1 MLRATFAGFSVAR
14 GALTASQKA
23 LDVTGQNISN
33 VYTEGYTRQ
42 RLDQVSMSMGYGNYS
57 YSNYN
62 AQVGNGVLITGISQ
76 IRDPYLDIQY
86 RNQMANVG
94 ESDAKNSILEQVEG
108 VFDETM
114 KSAIKDAFSDL
125 ESKLLDLANSTGSE
139 LDDSIVRASMQ
150 SLVNIF
156 HFNATSLADKR
167 QQITDDFLKNSIR
180 QVNGMLK
187 DIAELNKSIK
197 NSQVLGYP
205 ALELQDQRNS
215 LLDELASYIPIE
227 RLASDEWLSSTEKVD
242 NISINL
248 ILTREVPLTEVRTK
262 YEKNG
267 DDYVLDG
274 NKLKPIQAKNPD
286 GSLKFD
292 DQNNPVYET
301 EEVQVMEKVY
311 ETDANGD
318 LKLDNNG
325 NPIPVYLKDAN
336 GNTVVDEKGNPVQE
350 TTNNPVM
357 HLATQRVTLIDNE
370 KYGSFSYDNT
380 NDKFTE
386 VTVDSLQYDADGK
399 VITGTDGS
407 PVFDRQILTDSNTQS
422 IDINGGTFKGTLDM
436 LNSSGVFDGDATKVR
451 GLGYYEQAFDLL
463 VHTFATAMNKLNEK
477 DPNGG
482 DGGLL
487 FTTSDGSNQF
497 TAANIKVNEEWIR
510 GNVKLKTKQDPNSGS
525 TQNDNI
531 NKFIESL
538 NKSTE
543 FKVGSNTIYEGNF
556 YNYYV
561 NAIES
566 TLGID
571 QQSTKNLLDTHITVI
586 NTIAQSKDQTS
597 GVSLDE
603 EGVNLMQYQQS
614 FTAASRLMTS
624 LDEVLDKL
632 INSTGVC
639 GR

>member
-33 VYTEGYTRQ
+33 VYTAGYTRQ

-57 YSNYN
+57 YSNYT

-94 ESDAKNSILEQVEG
+94 ASDAKNSILEQVEG

-114 KSAIKDAFSDL
+114 KSSIKDAFSDL

-156 HFNATSLADKR
+156 HANATNLADKR
-167 QQITDDFLKNSIR
+167 DQITDDFENNSIR
-180 QVNGMLK
+180 QVNALLK

-205 ALELQDQRNS
+205 ALELQDDRNNK
-215 LLDELASYIPIE
+215 LDELASYIPIE
-227 RLASDEWLSSTEKVD
+227 VIRTDEKLSSTEKVE
-242 NISINL
+242 N
-248 ILTREVPLTEVRTK
+248 
-262 YEKNG
+262 
-267 DDYVLDG
+267 
-274 NKLKPIQAKNPD
+274 
-286 GSLKFD
+286 
-292 DQNNPVYET
+292 
-301 EEVQVMEKVY
+301 VQVNILLNKNQKFE
-311 ETDANGD
+311 
-318 LKLDNNG
+318 
-325 NPIPVYLKDAN
+325 
-336 GNTVVDEKGNPVQE
+336 
-350 TTNNPVM
+350 
-357 HLATQRVTLIDNE
+357 RFTLIDND
-370 KYGSFSYDNT
+370 KYGSFESET
-380 NDKFTE
+380 ADKFTE
-386 VTVDSLQYDADGK
+386 VTLNHLQYNGNTVVTNPDGTPATAETA
-399 VITGTDGS
+399 ITEKTGDT
-407 PVFDRQILTDSNTQS
+407 VNIFIE
-422 IDINGGTFKGTLDM
+422 GGTFKGTLDM
-436 LNSSGVFDGDATKVR
+436 LNSSGVFDGDAATEK

-463 VHTFATAMNKLNEK
+463 VDKFATVMNELNQK
-477 DPNGG
+477 ANDANGQPTG
-482 DGGLL
+482 DGGNL
-487 FTTSDGSNQF
+487 FTTNTGATSGF
-497 TAANIKVNEEWIR
+497 TAANIKINEDWIR
-510 GNVKLKTKQDPNSGS
+510 GIVKLKAKQDPTSGS

-531 NKFIESL
+531 NKFIDNL
-538 NKSTE
+538 NKDQKFEVPIPGATNTTS
-543 FKVGSNTIYEGNF
+543 TIYTGNF

-561 NAIES
+561 NTIES
-566 TLGID
+566 TLGIE
-571 QQSTKNLLDTHITVI
+571 QQSTKNLLDNHVTVI
-586 NTIAQSKDQTS
+586 NTIAQSKDQVS

-624 LDEVLDKL
+624 LDEILDKL
-632 INSTGVC
+632 INGTGVC

>member
-33 VYTEGYTRQ
+33 VYTAGYTRQ

-57 YSNYN
+57 YSNYT

-94 ESDAKNSILEQVEG
+94 ASDSKNSILEQVEG

-114 KSAIKDAFSDL
+114 KSSIKDAFSDL

-156 HFNATSLADKR
+156 HANATNLADKR
-167 QQITDDFLKNSIR
+167 DQITDDFENNSIR
-180 QVNGMLK
+180 QVNALLK

-205 ALELQDQRNS
+205 ALELQDERNNK
-215 LLDELASYIPIE
+215 LDELASYIPIE
-227 RLASDEWLSSTEKVD
+227 VIRTDEKLSSTEKVE
-242 NISINL
+242 N
-248 ILTREVPLTEVRTK
+248 
-262 YEKNG
+262 
-267 DDYVLDG
+267 
-274 NKLKPIQAKNPD
+274 
-286 GSLKFD
+286 
-292 DQNNPVYET
+292 
-301 EEVQVMEKVY
+301 VQVNILLNKNQKFE
-311 ETDANGD
+311 
-318 LKLDNNG
+318 
-325 NPIPVYLKDAN
+325 
-336 GNTVVDEKGNPVQE
+336 
-350 TTNNPVM
+350 
-357 HLATQRVTLIDNE
+357 RFTLIDND
-370 KYGSFSYDNT
+370 KYGSFESET
-380 NDKFTE
+380 ADKFTE
-386 VTVDSLQYDADGK
+386 VTLNHLQYNGNTVVTNPDGTHATAETA
-399 VITGTDGS
+399 ITEKTGDT
-407 PVFDRQILTDSNTQS
+407 VNIFIE
-422 IDINGGTFKGTLDM
+422 GGTFKGTLDM
-436 LNSSGVFDGDATKVR
+436 LNSSGVFDGDAATEK

-463 VHTFATAMNKLNEK
+463 VDKFATVMNELNQK
-477 DPNGG
+477 ANDANGQPTG
-482 DGGLL
+482 DGGNL
-487 FTTSDGSNQF
+487 FTTNTGATSGF
-497 TAANIKVNEEWIR
+497 TAANIKINEDWIR
-510 GNVKLKTKQDPNSGS
+510 GIVKLKAKQDPTSGS

-531 NKFIESL
+531 NKFIDNL
-538 NKSTE
+538 NKDQKFEVPIPGATNTTS
-543 FKVGSNTIYEGNF
+543 TIYTGNF

-561 NAIES
+561 NTIES
-566 TLGID
+566 TLGIE
-571 QQSTKNLLDTHITVI
+571 QQSTKNLLDNHVTVI
-586 NTIAQSKDQTS
+586 NTIAQSKDQVS

-624 LDEVLDKL
+624 LDEILDKL
-632 INSTGVC
+632 INGTGVC

>member
-33 VYTEGYTRQ
+33 VYTAGYTRQ

-57 YSNYN
+57 YSNYT

-94 ESDAKNSILEQVEG
+94 ASDAKNSILEQVEG

-114 KSAIKDAFSDL
+114 KSSIKDAFSDL

-156 HFNATSLADKR
+156 HANATNLADKR
-167 QQITDDFLKNSIR
+167 DQITDDFENNSIR
-180 QVNGMLK
+180 QVNALLK

-205 ALELQDQRNS
+205 ALELQDERNNK
-215 LLDELASYIPIE
+215 LDELASYIPIE
-227 RLASDEWLSSTEKVD
+227 VIRTDEKLSSTEKVE
-242 NISINL
+242 N
-248 ILTREVPLTEVRTK
+248 
-262 YEKNG
+262 
-267 DDYVLDG
+267 
-274 NKLKPIQAKNPD
+274 
-286 GSLKFD
+286 
-292 DQNNPVYET
+292 
-301 EEVQVMEKVY
+301 VQVNILLNKNQKFE
-311 ETDANGD
+311 
-318 LKLDNNG
+318 
-325 NPIPVYLKDAN
+325 
-336 GNTVVDEKGNPVQE
+336 
-350 TTNNPVM
+350 
-357 HLATQRVTLIDNE
+357 RFTLIDND
-370 KYGSFSYDNT
+370 KYGSFESET
-380 NDKFTE
+380 ADKFTE
-386 VTVDSLQYDADGK
+386 VTLNHLQYNGNTVVTNPDGTPATAETAISEK
-399 VITGTDGS
+399 TGDT
-407 PVFDRQILTDSNTQS
+407 VNIFIE
-422 IDINGGTFKGTLDM
+422 GGTFKGTLDM
-436 LNSSGVFDGDATKVR
+436 LNSSGVFDGDAATEK

-463 VHTFATAMNKLNEK
+463 VDKFATVMNELNQK
-477 DPNGG
+477 ANDANGQPTG
-482 DGGLL
+482 DGGNL
-487 FTTSDGSNQF
+487 FTTNTGATSGF
-497 TAANIKVNEEWIR
+497 TAANIKINEDWIR
-510 GNVKLKTKQDPNSGS
+510 GIVKLKAKQDPTSGS

-531 NKFIESL
+531 NKFIDNL
-538 NKSTE
+538 NKDQKFEVPIPGATNTTS
-543 FKVGSNTIYEGNF
+543 TIYTGNF

-561 NAIES
+561 NTIES
-566 TLGID
+566 TLGIE
-571 QQSTKNLLDTHITVI
+571 QQSTKNLLDNHVTVI
-586 NTIAQSKDQTS
+586 NTIAQSKDQVS

-624 LDEVLDKL
+624 LDEILDKL
-632 INSTGVC
+632 INGTGVC

>member
-33 VYTEGYTRQ
+33 VYTAGYTRQ

-57 YSNYN
+57 YSNYT

-94 ESDAKNSILEQVEG
+94 ASDAKNSILEQVEG

-114 KSAIKDAFSDL
+114 KSSIKDAFSDL

-156 HFNATSLADKR
+156 HANATNLADKR
-167 QQITDDFLKNSIR
+167 DQITDDFENNSIR
-180 QVNGMLK
+180 QVNALLK

-205 ALELQDQRNS
+205 ALELQDDRNNK
-215 LLDELASYIPIE
+215 LDELASYIPIE
-227 RLASDEWLSSTEKVD
+227 IIRTDEKLSSTEKVE
-242 NISINL
+242 N
-248 ILTREVPLTEVRTK
+248 
-262 YEKNG
+262 
-267 DDYVLDG
+267 
-274 NKLKPIQAKNPD
+274 
-286 GSLKFD
+286 
-292 DQNNPVYET
+292 
-301 EEVQVMEKVY
+301 VQVNILLNKNQKFE
-311 ETDANGD
+311 
-318 LKLDNNG
+318 
-325 NPIPVYLKDAN
+325 
-336 GNTVVDEKGNPVQE
+336 
-350 TTNNPVM
+350 
-357 HLATQRVTLIDNE
+357 RFTLIDND
-370 KYGSFSYDNT
+370 KYGSFESET
-380 NDKFTE
+380 ADKFTE
-386 VTVDSLQYDADGK
+386 VTLNHLQYNGNTVVTNPDGTPATAETA
-399 VITGTDGS
+399 ITEKTGDT
-407 PVFDRQILTDSNTQS
+407 VNIFIE
-422 IDINGGTFKGTLDM
+422 GGTFKGTLDM
-436 LNSSGVFDGDATKVR
+436 LNSSGVFDGDAATEK

-463 VHTFATAMNKLNEK
+463 VDKFATVMNELNQK
-477 DPNGG
+477 ANDANGQPTG
-482 DGGLL
+482 DGGNL
-487 FTTSDGSNQF
+487 FTTNTGATSGF
-497 TAANIKVNEEWIR
+497 TAANIKINEDWIR
-510 GNVKLKTKQDPNSGS
+510 GIVKLKAKQDPTSGS

-531 NKFIESL
+531 NKFIDNL
-538 NKSTE
+538 NKDQKFEVPIPGATNTTS
-543 FKVGSNTIYEGNF
+543 TIYTGNF

-561 NAIES
+561 NTIES
-566 TLGID
+566 TLGIE
-571 QQSTKNLLDTHITVI
+571 QQSTKNLLDNHVTVI
-586 NTIAQSKDQTS
+586 NTIAQSKDQVS

-624 LDEVLDKL
+624 LDEILDKL
-632 INSTGVC
+632 INGTGVC

>member
-33 VYTEGYTRQ
+33 VYTAGYTRQ

-57 YSNYN
+57 YSNYT

-94 ESDAKNSILEQVEG
+94 ASDSKNSILEQVEG

-114 KSAIKDAFSDL
+114 KSSIKDAFSDL

-156 HFNATSLADKR
+156 HANATNLADKR
-167 QQITDDFLKNSIR
+167 DQITDDFENNSIR
-180 QVNGMLK
+180 QVNALLK

-205 ALELQDQRNS
+205 ALELQDDRNNK
-215 LLDELASYIPIE
+215 LDELASYIPIE
-227 RLASDEWLSSTEKVD
+227 IIRTDEKLSSTEKVE
-242 NISINL
+242 N
-248 ILTREVPLTEVRTK
+248 
-262 YEKNG
+262 
-267 DDYVLDG
+267 
-274 NKLKPIQAKNPD
+274 
-286 GSLKFD
+286 
-292 DQNNPVYET
+292 
-301 EEVQVMEKVY
+301 VQVNILLNKNQKFE
-311 ETDANGD
+311 
-318 LKLDNNG
+318 
-325 NPIPVYLKDAN
+325 
-336 GNTVVDEKGNPVQE
+336 
-350 TTNNPVM
+350 
-357 HLATQRVTLIDNE
+357 RFTLIDND
-370 KYGSFSYDNT
+370 KYGSFESET
-380 NDKFTE
+380 ADKFTE
-386 VTVDSLQYDADGK
+386 VTLNHLQYNGNTVVTNPDGTPATAETA
-399 VITGTDGS
+399 ITEKTGDT
-407 PVFDRQILTDSNTQS
+407 VNIFIE
-422 IDINGGTFKGTLDM
+422 GGTFKGTLDM
-436 LNSSGVFDGDATKVR
+436 LNSSGVFDGDAATEK

-463 VHTFATAMNKLNEK
+463 VDKFATVMNELNQK
-477 DPNGG
+477 ANDANGQPTG
-482 DGGLL
+482 DGGNL
-487 FTTSDGSNQF
+487 FTTNTGATSGF
-497 TAANIKVNEEWIR
+497 TAANIKINEDWIR
-510 GNVKLKTKQDPNSGS
+510 GIVKLKAKQDPTSGS

-531 NKFIESL
+531 NKFIDNL
-538 NKSTE
+538 NKDQKFEVPIPGATNTTS
-543 FKVGSNTIYEGNF
+543 TIYTGNF

-561 NAIES
+561 NTIES
-566 TLGID
+566 TLGIE
-571 QQSTKNLLDTHITVI
+571 QQSTKNLLDNHVTVI
-586 NTIAQSKDQTS
+586 NTIAQSKDQVS

-624 LDEVLDKL
+624 LDEILDKL
-632 INSTGVC
+632 INGTGVC

>member
-33 VYTEGYTRQ
+33 VYTAGYTRQ

-57 YSNYN
+57 YSNYT

-94 ESDAKNSILEQVEG
+94 ASDAKNSILEQVEG

-114 KSAIKDAFSDL
+114 KSSIKDAFSDL

-156 HFNATSLADKR
+156 HANATNLADKR
-167 QQITDDFLKNSIR
+167 DQITDDFENNSIR
-180 QVNGMLK
+180 QVNALLK

-205 ALELQDQRNS
+205 ALELQDERNNK
-215 LLDELASYIPIE
+215 LDELASYIPIE
-227 RLASDEWLSSTEKVD
+227 VIRTDEKLSSTEKVE
-242 NISINL
+242 N
-248 ILTREVPLTEVRTK
+248 
-262 YEKNG
+262 
-267 DDYVLDG
+267 
-274 NKLKPIQAKNPD
+274 
-286 GSLKFD
+286 
-292 DQNNPVYET
+292 
-301 EEVQVMEKVY
+301 VQVNILLNKNQKFE
-311 ETDANGD
+311 
-318 LKLDNNG
+318 
-325 NPIPVYLKDAN
+325 
-336 GNTVVDEKGNPVQE
+336 
-350 TTNNPVM
+350 
-357 HLATQRVTLIDNE
+357 RFTLIDND
-370 KYGSFSYDNT
+370 KYGSFESET
-380 NDKFTE
+380 ADKFTE
-386 VTVDSLQYDADGK
+386 VTLNHLQYNGNTVVTNPDGTPATAETA
-399 VITGTDGS
+399 ITEKTGDT
-407 PVFDRQILTDSNTQS
+407 VNIFIE
-422 IDINGGTFKGTLDM
+422 GGTFKGTLDM
-436 LNSSGVFDGDATKVR
+436 LNSSGVFDGDAATEK

-463 VHTFATAMNKLNEK
+463 VDKFATVMNELNQK
-477 DPNGG
+477 ANDANGQPTG
-482 DGGLL
+482 DGGNL
-487 FTTSDGSNQF
+487 FTTNTGATSGF
-497 TAANIKVNEEWIR
+497 TAANIKVNEDWIR
-510 GNVKLKTKQDPNSGS
+510 GIVKLKTKQDPDSGS

-531 NKFIESL
+531 NKFIDNL
-538 NKSTE
+538 NKDQKFEVPIPGATNTTS
-543 FKVGSNTIYEGNF
+543 TIYTGNF

-561 NAIES
+561 NTIES
-566 TLGID
+566 TLGIE
-571 QQSTKNLLDTHITVI
+571 QQSTKNLLDNHVTVI
-586 NTIAQSKDQTS
+586 NTIAQSKDQVS

-624 LDEVLDKL
+624 LDEILDKL
-632 INSTGVC
+632 INGTGVC

>member
-33 VYTEGYTRQ
+33 VYTAGYTRQ

-57 YSNYN
+57 YSNYT

-94 ESDAKNSILEQVEG
+94 ASDAKNSILEQVEG

-114 KSAIKDAFSDL
+114 KSSIKDAFSDL

-156 HFNATSLADKR
+156 HANATNLADKR
-167 QQITDDFLKNSIR
+167 DQITDDFENNSIR
-180 QVNGMLK
+180 QVNALLK

-205 ALELQDQRNS
+205 ALELQDERNNK
-215 LLDELASYIPIE
+215 LDELASYIPIE
-227 RLASDEWLSSTEKVD
+227 VIRTDEKLSSTEKVE
-242 NISINL
+242 N
-248 ILTREVPLTEVRTK
+248 
-262 YEKNG
+262 
-267 DDYVLDG
+267 
-274 NKLKPIQAKNPD
+274 
-286 GSLKFD
+286 
-292 DQNNPVYET
+292 
-301 EEVQVMEKVY
+301 VQVNILLNKNQKFE
-311 ETDANGD
+311 
-318 LKLDNNG
+318 
-325 NPIPVYLKDAN
+325 
-336 GNTVVDEKGNPVQE
+336 
-350 TTNNPVM
+350 
-357 HLATQRVTLIDNE
+357 RFTLIDND
-370 KYGSFSYDNT
+370 KYGSFESET
-380 NDKFTE
+380 ADKFTE
-386 VTVDSLQYDADGK
+386 VTLNHLQYNGNTVVTNPDGTPATAETA
-399 VITGTDGS
+399 ITEKTGDT
-407 PVFDRQILTDSNTQS
+407 VNIFIE
-422 IDINGGTFKGTLDM
+422 GGTFKGTLDM
-436 LNSSGVFDGDATKVR
+436 LNSSGVFDGDAATEK

-463 VHTFATAMNKLNEK
+463 VDKFAKVMNSLNQEPTADNS
-477 DPNGG
+477 GG
-482 DGGLL
+482 NL
-487 FTTSDGSNQF
+487 FVTSDGSTDF
-497 TAANIKVNEEWIR
+497 TAANIKINEDWIR
-510 GNVKLKTKQDPNSGS
+510 GIVKLKAKQDPTSGS

-531 NKFIESL
+531 NKFIDNL
-538 NKSTE
+538 NKDQKFEVPIPGATNTTS
-543 FKVGSNTIYEGNF
+543 TIYTGNF

-561 NAIES
+561 NTIES
-566 TLGID
+566 TLGIE
-571 QQSTKNLLDTHITVI
+571 QQSTKNLLDNHVTVI
-586 NTIAQSKDQTS
+586 NTIAQSKDQVS

-624 LDEVLDKL
+624 LDEILDKL
-632 INSTGVC
+632 INGTGVC

>member
-33 VYTEGYTRQ
+33 VYTAGYTRQ

-57 YSNYN
+57 YSNYT

-94 ESDAKNSILEQVEG
+94 ASDSKNSILEQVEG

-114 KSAIKDAFSDL
+114 KSSIKDAFSDL

-156 HFNATSLADKR
+156 HANATNLADKR
-167 QQITDDFLKNSIR
+167 EQITDDFENNSIR
-180 QVNGMLK
+180 QVNALLK

-197 NSQVLGYP
+197 NSHVLGYP
-205 ALELQDQRNS
+205 ALELQDERNNK
-215 LLDELASYIPIE
+215 LDELASYIPIE
-227 RLASDEWLSSTEKVD
+227 VIRTDEKLSSTEKVE
-242 NISINL
+242 N
-248 ILTREVPLTEVRTK
+248 
-262 YEKNG
+262 
-267 DDYVLDG
+267 
-274 NKLKPIQAKNPD
+274 
-286 GSLKFD
+286 
-292 DQNNPVYET
+292 
-301 EEVQVMEKVY
+301 VQVNILLNKNQKFE
-311 ETDANGD
+311 
-318 LKLDNNG
+318 
-325 NPIPVYLKDAN
+325 
-336 GNTVVDEKGNPVQE
+336 
-350 TTNNPVM
+350 
-357 HLATQRVTLIDNE
+357 RFTLIDND
-370 KYGSFSYDNT
+370 KYGSFESET
-380 NDKFTE
+380 ADKFTE
-386 VTVDSLQYDADGK
+386 VTLNHLQYNGNTVVTNPDGTAATAETA
-399 VITGTDGS
+399 ITEKTGDT
-407 PVFDRQILTDSNTQS
+407 VNIFIQ
-422 IDINGGTFKGTLDM
+422 GGTFKGTLDM
-436 LNSSGVFDGDATKVR
+436 LNSSGVFDGDAATEK

-463 VHTFATAMNKLNEK
+463 VNKFATVMNELNQK
-477 DPNGG
+477 TQVNGQEEG
-482 DGGLL
+482 DGGNL
-487 FTTSDGSNQF
+487 FTTNTGGTTGF
-497 TAANIKVNEEWIR
+497 TAANIKINEDWIR
-510 GNVKLKTKQDPNSGS
+510 GIVKLKAKQDPASGS

-531 NKFIESL
+531 NKFIDNL
-538 NKSTE
+538 NKDQKFEVNVPATGNTS
-543 FKVGSNTIYEGNF
+543 TIYTGNF

-561 NAIES
+561 NTIES
-566 TLGID
+566 TLGIE
-571 QQSTKNLLDTHITVI
+571 QQSTKNLLDNHVTVI
-586 NTIAQSKDQTS
+586 NTIAQSKDQVS

-632 INSTGVC
+632 INGTGVC

>member
-33 VYTEGYTRQ
+33 VYTAGYTRQ

-57 YSNYN
+57 YSNYT

-94 ESDAKNSILEQVEG
+94 ASDSKNSILEQVEG

-114 KSAIKDAFSDL
+114 KSSIKDAFSDL

-156 HFNATSLADKR
+156 HANATNLADKR
-167 QQITDDFLKNSIR
+167 EQITDDFENNSIR
-180 QVNGMLK
+180 QVNALLK

-205 ALELQDQRNS
+205 ALELQDERNNK
-215 LLDELASYIPIE
+215 LDELASYIPIE
-227 RLASDEWLSSTEKVD
+227 VIRTDEKLSSTEKVE
-242 NISINL
+242 N
-248 ILTREVPLTEVRTK
+248 
-262 YEKNG
+262 
-267 DDYVLDG
+267 
-274 NKLKPIQAKNPD
+274 
-286 GSLKFD
+286 
-292 DQNNPVYET
+292 
-301 EEVQVMEKVY
+301 VQVNILLNKNQKFE
-311 ETDANGD
+311 
-318 LKLDNNG
+318 
-325 NPIPVYLKDAN
+325 
-336 GNTVVDEKGNPVQE
+336 
-350 TTNNPVM
+350 
-357 HLATQRVTLIDNE
+357 RFTLIDND
-370 KYGSFSYDNT
+370 KYGSLESET
-380 NDKFTE
+380 ADKFTE
-386 VTVDSLQYDADGK
+386 VTLNHLQYNGNTVVTNPDGTAATAETA
-399 VITGTDGS
+399 ITEKTGDT
-407 PVFDRQILTDSNTQS
+407 VNIFIQ
-422 IDINGGTFKGTLDM
+422 GGTFKGTLDM
-436 LNSSGVFDGDATKVR
+436 LNSSGVFDGDAATEK

-463 VHTFATAMNKLNEK
+463 VDKFAKVMNSLNQEPTADNS
-477 DPNGG
+477 GG
-482 DGGLL
+482 NL
-487 FTTSDGSNQF
+487 FVTSDGSTDF
-497 TAANIKVNEEWIR
+497 TAANIKINEDWIR
-510 GNVKLKTKQDPNSGS
+510 GIVKLKAKQDPTSGS

-531 NKFIESL
+531 NKFIDNLNKDQEFEVNVPATG
-538 NKSTE
+538 NKST
-543 FKVGSNTIYEGNF
+543 IYTGNF

-561 NAIES
+561 NTIES
-566 TLGID
+566 TLGIE
-571 QQSTKNLLDTHITVI
+571 QQSTKNLLDNHVTVI
-586 NTIAQSKDQTS
+586 NTIAQSKDQVS

-632 INSTGVC
+632 INGTGVC

>member
-33 VYTEGYTRQ
+33 VYTAGYTRQ

-57 YSNYN
+57 YSNYT

-94 ESDAKNSILEQVEG
+94 ASDAKNSILEQVEG

-114 KSAIKDAFSDL
+114 KSSIKDAFSDL

-156 HFNATSLADKR
+156 HANATNLADKR
-167 QQITDDFLKNSIR
+167 DQITDDFENNSIR
-180 QVNGMLK
+180 QVNALLK

-205 ALELQDQRNS
+205 ALELQDERNNK
-215 LLDELASYIPIE
+215 LDELASYIPIE
-227 RLASDEWLSSTEKVD
+227 VIRTDEKLSSTEKVE
-242 NISINL
+242 N
-248 ILTREVPLTEVRTK
+248 
-262 YEKNG
+262 
-267 DDYVLDG
+267 
-274 NKLKPIQAKNPD
+274 
-286 GSLKFD
+286 
-292 DQNNPVYET
+292 
-301 EEVQVMEKVY
+301 VQVNILLNKNQKFE
-311 ETDANGD
+311 
-318 LKLDNNG
+318 
-325 NPIPVYLKDAN
+325 
-336 GNTVVDEKGNPVQE
+336 
-350 TTNNPVM
+350 
-357 HLATQRVTLIDNE
+357 RFTLIDND
-370 KYGSFSYDNT
+370 KYGSFESET
-380 NDKFTE
+380 ADKFTE
-386 VTVDSLQYDADGK
+386 VTLNHLQYNGNTVVTNPDGTPATAETA
-399 VITGTDGS
+399 ITEKTGDT
-407 PVFDRQILTDSNTQS
+407 VNIFIQ
-422 IDINGGTFKGTLDM
+422 GGTFKGTLDM
-436 LNSSGVFDGDATKVR
+436 LNSSGVFDGDAATEK

-463 VHTFATAMNKLNEK
+463 VDKFATVMNELNQK
-477 DPNGG
+477 ANDANGQPTG
-482 DGGLL
+482 DGGNL
-487 FTTSDGSNQF
+487 FTTNTGATSGF
-497 TAANIKVNEEWIR
+497 TAANIKINEDWIR
-510 GNVKLKTKQDPNSGS
+510 GIVKLKAKQDPTSGS

-531 NKFIESL
+531 NKFIDNL
-538 NKSTE
+538 NKDQKFE
-543 FKVGSNTIYEGNF
+543 VKVPATGNTSTIYTGNF

-561 NAIES
+561 NTIES
-566 TLGID
+566 TLGIE
-571 QQSTKNLLDTHITVI
+571 QQSTKNLLDNHVTVI
-586 NTIAQSKDQTS
+586 NTIAQSKDQVS

-632 INSTGVC
+632 INGTGVC

>member
-33 VYTEGYTRQ
+33 VYTAGYTRQ

-57 YSNYN
+57 YSNYT

-94 ESDAKNSILEQVEG
+94 ASDAKNSILEQVEG

-114 KSAIKDAFSDL
+114 KSSIKDAFSDL

-156 HFNATSLADKR
+156 HANATNLADKR
-167 QQITDDFLKNSIR
+167 DQITDDFENNSIR
-180 QVNGMLK
+180 QVNALLE

-197 NSQVLGYP
+197 NSHVLGYP
-205 ALELQDQRNS
+205 ALELQDERNNK
-215 LLDELASYIPIE
+215 LDELASYIPIE
-227 RLASDEWLSSTEKVD
+227 IIRTDEKLSSTEKVE
-242 NISINL
+242 N
-248 ILTREVPLTEVRTK
+248 
-262 YEKNG
+262 
-267 DDYVLDG
+267 
-274 NKLKPIQAKNPD
+274 
-286 GSLKFD
+286 
-292 DQNNPVYET
+292 
-301 EEVQVMEKVY
+301 VQVNIVLTVMEQKL
-311 ETDANGD
+311 DANGQPE
-318 LKLDNNG
+318 L
-325 NPIPVYLKDAN
+325 DAN
-336 GNTVVDEKGNPVQE
+336 
-350 TTNNPVM
+350 NNPVM
-357 HLATQRVTLIDNE
+357 EQKLKRFALIDNE
-370 KYGSFSYDNT
+370 KYGKFDAET
-380 NDKFTE
+380 ADKFTK
-386 VTVDSLQYDADGK
+386 VTFDHLQYGTDNKVLTNADG
-399 VITGTDGS
+399 TPNTATAD
-407 PVFDRQILTDSNTQS
+407 LTDKDAATGDVEIYIQ
-422 IDINGGTFKGTLDM
+422 GGTFKGTLDM
-436 LNSSGVFDGDATKVR
+436 LNSSGVFDGDAATEK

-463 VHTFATAMNKLNEK
+463 VDKFATVMNELNQK
-477 DPNGG
+477 ANDANGQPTG
-482 DGGLL
+482 AGGNL
-487 FTTSDGSNQF
+487 FTTNTGQTSGF
-497 TAANIKVNEEWIR
+497 TAANIKVNEDWIR
-510 GNVKLKTKQDPNSGS
+510 GIVKLKTKQDPTSGS

-531 NKFIESL
+531 NKFIDNL
-538 NKSTE
+538 NKDQKFEVTAPGSTTA
-543 FKVGSNTIYEGNF
+543 STIYEGNF

-561 NAIES
+561 NTIES
-566 TLGID
+566 TLGIE
-571 QQSTKNLLDTHITVI
+571 QQATKNLLDNHVTVI
-586 NTIAQSKDQTS
+586 NTIAQSKDQVS

-632 INSTGVC
+632 INGTGVC

>member
-33 VYTEGYTRQ
+33 VYTAGYTRQ

-57 YSNYN
+57 YSNYT

-94 ESDAKNSILEQVEG
+94 ASDSKNSILEQVEG

-114 KSAIKDAFSDL
+114 KSSIKDAFSDL

-156 HFNATSLADKR
+156 HANATNLADKR
-167 QQITDDFLKNSIR
+167 EQITDDFENNSIR
-180 QVNGMLK
+180 QVNALLK

-197 NSQVLGYP
+197 NSHVLGYP
-205 ALELQDQRNS
+205 ALELQDERNNK
-215 LLDELASYIPIE
+215 LDELASYIPIE
-227 RLASDEWLSSTEKVD
+227 VIRTDEKLSSTEKVE
-242 NISINL
+242 N
-248 ILTREVPLTEVRTK
+248 
-262 YEKNG
+262 
-267 DDYVLDG
+267 
-274 NKLKPIQAKNPD
+274 
-286 GSLKFD
+286 
-292 DQNNPVYET
+292 
-301 EEVQVMEKVY
+301 VQVNILLNKNQKFE
-311 ETDANGD
+311 
-318 LKLDNNG
+318 
-325 NPIPVYLKDAN
+325 
-336 GNTVVDEKGNPVQE
+336 
-350 TTNNPVM
+350 
-357 HLATQRVTLIDNE
+357 RFTLIDND
-370 KYGSFSYDNT
+370 KYGSLESET
-380 NDKFTE
+380 ADKFTE
-386 VTVDSLQYDADGK
+386 VTLNHLQYNGNTVVTNPDGTAATAETA
-399 VITGTDGS
+399 ITEKTGDT
-407 PVFDRQILTDSNTQS
+407 VNIFIQ
-422 IDINGGTFKGTLDM
+422 GGTFKCTLDM
-436 LNSSGVFDGDATKVR
+436 LNSSGVFDGDAATEK

-463 VHTFATAMNKLNEK
+463 VDKFAKVMNSLNQEPTADNS
-477 DPNGG
+477 GG
-482 DGGLL
+482 NL
-487 FTTSDGSNQF
+487 FVTSDGSTDF
-497 TAANIKVNEEWIR
+497 TAANIKINEDWIR
-510 GNVKLKTKQDPNSGS
+510 GIVKLKAKQDPTSGS

-531 NKFIESL
+531 NKFIDNLNKDQEFEVNVPATG
-538 NKSTE
+538 NKST
-543 FKVGSNTIYEGNF
+543 IYTGNF

-561 NAIES
+561 NTIES
-566 TLGID
+566 TLGIE
-571 QQSTKNLLDTHITVI
+571 QQSTKNLLDNHVTVI
-586 NTIAQSKDQTS
+586 NTIAQSKDQVS

-632 INSTGVC
+632 INGTGVC

>member
-33 VYTEGYTRQ
+33 VYTAGYTRQ

-57 YSNYN
+57 YSNYT

-94 ESDAKNSILEQVEG
+94 ASDSKNSILEQVEG

-114 KSAIKDAFSDL
+114 KSSIKDAFSDL

-156 HFNATSLADKR
+156 HANATNLADKR
-167 QQITDDFLKNSIR
+167 EQITDDFENNSIR
-180 QVNGMLK
+180 QVNALLK

-197 NSQVLGYP
+197 NSHVLGYP
-205 ALELQDQRNS
+205 ALELQDERNNK
-215 LLDELASYIPIE
+215 LDELASYIPIE
-227 RLASDEWLSSTEKVD
+227 VIRTDEKLSSTEKVE
-242 NISINL
+242 N
-248 ILTREVPLTEVRTK
+248 
-262 YEKNG
+262 
-267 DDYVLDG
+267 
-274 NKLKPIQAKNPD
+274 
-286 GSLKFD
+286 
-292 DQNNPVYET
+292 
-301 EEVQVMEKVY
+301 VQVNILLNKNQKFE
-311 ETDANGD
+311 
-318 LKLDNNG
+318 
-325 NPIPVYLKDAN
+325 
-336 GNTVVDEKGNPVQE
+336 
-350 TTNNPVM
+350 
-357 HLATQRVTLIDNE
+357 RFTLIDND
-370 KYGSFSYDNT
+370 KYGSFESET
-380 NDKFTE
+380 ADKFTE
-386 VTVDSLQYDADGK
+386 VTLNHLQYNGNTVVTNPDGTAATAETA
-399 VITGTDGS
+399 ITEKTGDT
-407 PVFDRQILTDSNTQS
+407 VNIFIQ
-422 IDINGGTFKGTLDM
+422 GGTFKGTLDM
-436 LNSSGVFDGDATKVR
+436 LNSSGVFDGDAATEK

-463 VHTFATAMNKLNEK
+463 VNKFATVMNELNQK
-477 DPNGG
+477 TQVNGQEEG
-482 DGGLL
+482 DGGNL
-487 FTTSDGSNQF
+487 FTTNTGGTTGF
-497 TAANIKVNEEWIR
+497 TAANIKINEDWIR
-510 GNVKLKTKQDPNSGS
+510 GIVKLKAKQDPASGS

-531 NKFIESL
+531 NKFIDNL
-538 NKSTE
+538 NKDQKFE
-543 FKVGSNTIYEGNF
+543 VKVPATGNTSTIYTGNF

-561 NAIES
+561 NTIES
-566 TLGID
+566 TLGIE
-571 QQSTKNLLDTHITVI
+571 QQSTKNLLDNHVTVI
-586 NTIAQSKDQTS
+586 NTIAQSKDQVS

-632 INSTGVC
+632 INGTGVC

>member
-33 VYTEGYTRQ
+33 VYTAGYTRQ

-57 YSNYN
+57 YSNYT

-94 ESDAKNSILEQVEG
+94 ASDSKNSILEQVEG

-114 KSAIKDAFSDL
+114 KSSIKDAFSDL

-156 HFNATSLADKR
+156 HANATNLADKR
-167 QQITDDFLKNSIR
+167 EQITDDFENNSIR
-180 QVNGMLK
+180 QVNALLK

-197 NSQVLGYP
+197 NSHVLGYP
-205 ALELQDQRNS
+205 ALELQDERNNK
-215 LLDELASYIPIE
+215 LDELASYIPIE
-227 RLASDEWLSSTEKVD
+227 VIRTDEKLSSTEKVE
-242 NISINL
+242 N
-248 ILTREVPLTEVRTK
+248 
-262 YEKNG
+262 
-267 DDYVLDG
+267 
-274 NKLKPIQAKNPD
+274 
-286 GSLKFD
+286 
-292 DQNNPVYET
+292 
-301 EEVQVMEKVY
+301 VQVNILLNKNQKFE
-311 ETDANGD
+311 
-318 LKLDNNG
+318 
-325 NPIPVYLKDAN
+325 
-336 GNTVVDEKGNPVQE
+336 
-350 TTNNPVM
+350 
-357 HLATQRVTLIDNE
+357 RFTLIDND
-370 KYGSFSYDNT
+370 KYGSLESET
-380 NDKFTE
+380 ADKFTE
-386 VTVDSLQYDADGK
+386 VTLNHLQYNGNTVVTNPDGTAATAETA
-399 VITGTDGS
+399 ITEKTGDT
-407 PVFDRQILTDSNTQS
+407 VNIFIQ
-422 IDINGGTFKGTLDM
+422 GGTFKGTLDM
-436 LNSSGVFDGDATKVR
+436 LNSSGVFDGDAATEK

-463 VHTFATAMNKLNEK
+463 VDKFAKVMNSLNQEPTADNS
-477 DPNGG
+477 GG
-482 DGGLL
+482 NL
-487 FTTSDGSNQF
+487 FVTSDGSTDF
-497 TAANIKVNEEWIR
+497 TAANIKINEDWIR
-510 GNVKLKTKQDPNSGS
+510 GIVKLKAKQDPTSGS

-531 NKFIESL
+531 NKFIDNLNKDQEFEVNVPATG
-538 NKSTE
+538 NKST
-543 FKVGSNTIYEGNF
+543 IYTGNF

-561 NAIES
+561 NTIES
-566 TLGID
+566 TLGIE
-571 QQSTKNLLDTHITVI
+571 QQSTKNLLDNHVTVI
-586 NTIAQSKDQTS
+586 NTIAQSKDQVS

-632 INSTGVC
+632 INGTGVC

>member
-33 VYTEGYTRQ
+33 VYTAGYTRQ

-57 YSNYN
+57 YSNYT

-94 ESDAKNSILEQVEG
+94 ASDSKNSILEQVEG

-114 KSAIKDAFSDL
+114 KSSIKDAFSDL

-156 HFNATSLADKR
+156 HANATNLADKR
-167 QQITDDFLKNSIR
+167 DQITDDFENNSIR
-180 QVNGMLK
+180 QVNALLK

-205 ALELQDQRNS
+205 ALELQDERNNK
-215 LLDELASYIPIE
+215 LDELASYIPIE
-227 RLASDEWLSSTEKVD
+227 VIRTDEKLSSTEKVE
-242 NISINL
+242 N
-248 ILTREVPLTEVRTK
+248 
-262 YEKNG
+262 
-267 DDYVLDG
+267 
-274 NKLKPIQAKNPD
+274 
-286 GSLKFD
+286 
-292 DQNNPVYET
+292 
-301 EEVQVMEKVY
+301 VQVNILLNKNQKFE
-311 ETDANGD
+311 
-318 LKLDNNG
+318 
-325 NPIPVYLKDAN
+325 
-336 GNTVVDEKGNPVQE
+336 
-350 TTNNPVM
+350 
-357 HLATQRVTLIDNE
+357 RFTLIDND
-370 KYGSFSYDNT
+370 KYGSFESET
-380 NDKFTE
+380 ADKFTE
-386 VTVDSLQYDADGK
+386 VTLNHLQYNGNTVVTNPDGTPATAETA
-399 VITGTDGS
+399 ITEKTGDT
-407 PVFDRQILTDSNTQS
+407 VNIFIE
-422 IDINGGTFKGTLDM
+422 GGTFKGTLDM
-436 LNSSGVFDGDATKVR
+436 LNSSGVFDGDAATEK

-463 VHTFATAMNKLNEK
+463 VDKFATVMNELNQK
-477 DPNGG
+477 ANDANGQPTG
-482 DGGLL
+482 DGGNL
-487 FTTSDGSNQF
+487 FTTNTGATSGF
-497 TAANIKVNEEWIR
+497 TAANIKINEDWIR
-510 GNVKLKTKQDPNSGS
+510 GIVKLKAKQDPTSGS

-531 NKFIESL
+531 NKFIDNL
-538 NKSTE
+538 NKDQKFEVPIPGATNTTS
-543 FKVGSNTIYEGNF
+543 TIYTGNF

-561 NAIES
+561 NTIES
-566 TLGID
+566 TLGIE
-571 QQSTKNLLDTHITVI
+571 QQSTKNLLDNHVTVI
-586 NTIAQSKDQTS
+586 NTIAQSKDQVS

-624 LDEVLDKL
+624 LDEILDKL
-632 INSTGVC
+632 INGTGVC

>member
-33 VYTEGYTRQ
+33 VYTAGYTRQ

-57 YSNYN
+57 YSNYT

-94 ESDAKNSILEQVEG
+94 ASDSKNSILEQVEG

-114 KSAIKDAFSDL
+114 KSSIKDAFSDL

-156 HFNATSLADKR
+156 HANATNLADKR
-167 QQITDDFLKNSIR
+167 EQITDDFENNSIR
-180 QVNGMLK
+180 QVNALLK

-197 NSQVLGYP
+197 NSHVLGYP
-205 ALELQDQRNS
+205 ALELQDERNNK
-215 LLDELASYIPIE
+215 LDELASYIPIE
-227 RLASDEWLSSTEKVD
+227 VIRTDEKLSSTEKVE
-242 NISINL
+242 N
-248 ILTREVPLTEVRTK
+248 
-262 YEKNG
+262 
-267 DDYVLDG
+267 
-274 NKLKPIQAKNPD
+274 
-286 GSLKFD
+286 
-292 DQNNPVYET
+292 
-301 EEVQVMEKVY
+301 VQVNILLNKNQKFE
-311 ETDANGD
+311 
-318 LKLDNNG
+318 
-325 NPIPVYLKDAN
+325 
-336 GNTVVDEKGNPVQE
+336 
-350 TTNNPVM
+350 
-357 HLATQRVTLIDNE
+357 RFTLIDND
-370 KYGSFSYDNT
+370 KYGSLESET
-380 NDKFTE
+380 ADKFTE
-386 VTVDSLQYDADGK
+386 VTLNHLQYNGNTVVTNPDGTAATAETA
-399 VITGTDGS
+399 ITEKTGDT
-407 PVFDRQILTDSNTQS
+407 VNIFIQ
-422 IDINGGTFKGTLDM
+422 GGTFKGTLDM
-436 LNSSGVFDGDATKVR
+436 LNRSGVFDGDAATEK

-463 VHTFATAMNKLNEK
+463 VDKFAKVMNSLNQEPTADNS
-477 DPNGG
+477 GG
-482 DGGLL
+482 NL
-487 FTTSDGSNQF
+487 FVTSDGSTDF
-497 TAANIKVNEEWIR
+497 TAANIKINEDWIR
-510 GNVKLKTKQDPNSGS
+510 GIVKLKAKQDPTSGS

-531 NKFIESL
+531 NKFIDNLNKDQEFEVNVPATG
-538 NKSTE
+538 NKST
-543 FKVGSNTIYEGNF
+543 IYTGNF

-561 NAIES
+561 NTIES
-566 TLGID
+566 TLGIE
-571 QQSTKNLLDTHITVI
+571 QQTTKNLLDNHVTVI
-586 NTIAQSKDQTS
+586 NTIAQSKDQVS

-632 INSTGVC
+632 INGTGVC